1 MAGKRIFSLLLS
13 LVLVFVLAYSCLA
26 QSIRPFYNGSGNV
39 RAIINNSSYSV
50 KAETVSSVTKITV
63 SGTLYE
69 KGLFGIYGKVD
80 SCSSSSSNQYCT
92 ARSSYSLKSGKP
104 TGWTILQLFIIP
116 MELTKPYRIHSTKT
130 LNDV

>member
-50 KAETVSSVTKITV
+50 KAEAVSSVTKITV

-80 SCSSSSSNQYCT
+80 SCSSSS
-92 ARSSYSLKSGKP
+92 YSLKSGK
-104 TGWTILQLFIIP
+104 TYRLDYSATFYYSDGTNETISNSQYKN
-116 MELTKPYRIHSTKT
+116 T
-130 LNDV
+130 

>member
-50 KAETVSSVTKITV
+50 KAEAVSSVTKITV

-92 ARSSYSLKSGKP
+92 ASSLTLSRAEILLGRKIAECRIGFGAGKSKIACVP
-104 TGWTILQLFIIP
+104 
-116 MELTKPYRIHSTKT
+116 
-130 LNDV
+130 DAVAAA

>member
-69 KGLFGIYGKVD
+69 KGLFGIYSKVD
-80 SCSSSSSNQYCT
+80 SCSNSSYDRYCT
-92 ARSSYSLKSGKP
+92 ASSSYSLKSGK
-104 TGWTILQLFIIP
+104 TYRLDYSATFYYSDGTNETISNSQYKN
-116 MELTKPYRIHSTKT
+116 T
-130 LNDV
+130 

>member
-1 MAGKRIFSLLLS
+1 MTGKRLFSLLLS

-39 RAIINNSSYSV
+39 WAIINNSSYSV
-50 KAETVSSVTKITV
+50 KGESVSSVTKITV

-80 SCSSSSSNQYCT
+80 SCSNSSSARYCT
-92 ARSSYSLKSGKP
+92 ASSSYSLKSGK
-104 TGWTILQLFIIP
+104 TYRLDYSATFYYSDGTNETISNSQYKN
-116 MELTKPYRIHSTKT
+116 T
-130 LNDV
+130 

>member
-92 ARSSYSLKSGKP
+92 VRSSYSLKSGK
-104 TGWTILQLFIIP
+104 TYRLDYSATFYYSDGTNETISNSQYKN
-116 MELTKPYRIHSTKT
+116 T
-130 LNDV
+130 

>member
-50 KAETVSSVTKITV
+50 KAEAVSSVTKITV
-63 SGTLYE
+63 ELSMKRDCLA
-69 KGLFGIYGKVD
+69 FM
-80 SCSSSSSNQYCT
+80 
-92 ARSSYSLKSGKP
+92 ARSILAPVHLLINIVLLVHPTLSRAEKP

>member
-50 KAETVSSVTKITV
+50 KAEAVSSVTKITV

-69 KGLFGIYGKVD
+69 KGLFGIYGKGD

-92 ARSSYSLKSGKP
+92 ASSSYSLKSGK
-104 TGWTILQLFIIP
+104 TYRLDYSATFYYSDGTNETISNSQYKN
-116 MELTKPYRIHSTKT
+116 T
-130 LNDV
+130 

>member
-1 MAGKRIFSLLLS
+1 MTGKRLFSLLLS
-13 LVLVFVLAYSCLA
+13 LILVFVLAYSCLA

-50 KAETVSSVTKITV
+50 KAEAVSSVTKITV

-92 ARSSYSLKSGKP
+92 ASSSYSLKSGK
-104 TGWTILQLFIIP
+104 TYRLDYSATFYYSDGTNETISNSQYKN
-116 MELTKPYRIHSTKT
+116 T
-130 LNDV
+130 

>member
-13 LVLVFVLAYSCLA
+13 LVLVFVLAYSCLP

-50 KAETVSSVTKITV
+50 KAEAVSSVTKITV

-80 SCSSSSSNQYCT
+80 SCSSSSSNQDWT
-92 ARSSYSLKSGKP
+92 ASSSYSLKSGK
-104 TGWTILQLFIIP
+104 TYRLDYSATFYYSDGTNETISNSQYKN
-116 MELTKPYRIHSTKT
+116 T
-130 LNDV
+130 